1 LSVPIAGYQ
10 DARRNS
16 MPGLNKV
23 EDYLISL
30 GISYEEPQAGM
41 WVVEDAGKGLSSIAI
56 SVADPVVIVSAP
68 VMKIPSK
75 NREPFFAEL
84 LKLNYSGLLHG
95 AYALDGDD
103 VVLIDTLEYDTMDK
117 EEFEASLDAIGFA
130 LSEHFPALSRYKDH

>member
-1 LSVPIAGYQ
+1 
-10 DARRNS
+10 

-30 GISYEEPQAGM
+30 GVSYEEPQPGT
-41 WVVEDAGKGLSSIAI
+41 WVIDDADKGFPCVAVSYVE
-56 SVADPVVIVSAP
+56 PVVIVTAR
-68 VMKIPSK
+68 VMKLPTK
-75 NREPFFAEL
+75 DREPFYADL

-95 AYALDGDD
+95 AYALDGDE

-130 LSEHFPALSRYKDH
+130 LSEHYPALARYMDR